1 MMRVK
6 LMIASVLAVSMVGVP
21 AVYAQGA
28 ANAGADTTC
37 TDFVA
42 MDATA
47 QADLLAQLGT
57 SGGMSSSMSTD
68 SSSGSGSA
76 SGSGSTTAA
85 PDSGSEAGSL
95 GSGEAAAG
103 GSMDAAAVLAACQ
116 NDPSLTV
123 GKALS
128 AGTGG

>member
-6 LMIASVLAVSMVGVP
+6 LMIASALAVSMVGVP
-21 AVYAQGA
+21 AVFAQGA
-28 ANAGADTTC
+28 TNAGADTTC

-57 SGGMSSSMSTD
+57 SGGMSSSMSTGT
-68 SSSGSGSA
+68 S

-103 GSMDAAAVLAACQ
+103 GSMVAAAVLAACQ